1 MMEHTREIPGIDP
14 RYQASADGCIISYMG
29 KKPRQL
35 AGGISKSG
43 LYRTVSILKGSGRRV
58 NNDVH
63 RLVCKAFHGLP
74 PQEGMQASH
83 LDGNS
88 HNNKPEN
95 LAWETPAEN
104 SARKLVHGT
113 HDRGTFNSRAHLTPE
128 NLKEIRLLREQG
140 WTQKAIADKLGVG
153 RTTITRAL
161 SGARYGGQI
170 EEA

>member
-14 RYQASADGCIISYMG
+14 RYQASVEGHIISYMG

-43 LYRTVSILKGSGRRV
+43 LYLTVSVLEDSGRRV

-63 RLVCKAFHGLP
+63 RLVCKAFHGMP

-104 SARKLVHGT
+104 SARKLEHGT
-113 HDRGTFNSRAHLTPE
+113 HDRGYNNSRAVMTPE
-128 NLKEIRLLREQG
+128 RVATALSMRYAGATQKEIA
-140 WTQKAIADKLGVG
+140 KVLGVS
-153 RTTITRAL
+153 RTTVLRVINKQ
-161 SGARYGGQI
+161 RYTN
-170 EEA
+170 E